1 MPTRILRAE
10 LLDSEAW
17 LSLKDNADRAAWI
30 SCFLSVDTLGNMPAG
45 PHRLIKL
52 WRAYGIETEEKVAKV
67 LRELA
72 DADLVRLYEIGEKP
86 DQKPY
91 LHIPRF
97 GQSRRFLGHLWPLP
111 PWATD
116 QEKQQFAKKAPV
128 KHKRAHVDH

>member
-17 LSLKDNADRAAWI
+17 LSLKDNADRSAWI
-30 SCFLSVDTLGNMPAG
+30 SCFLSADTLGNMPAG
-45 PHRLIKL
+45 PNRLIKL

-72 DADLVRLYEIGEKP
+72 DVDLVRLYQVDE
-86 DQKPY
+86 KPY

-116 QEKQQFAKKAPV
+116 QEKQQFEKKAPV
-128 KHKRAHVDH
+128 KHKSTPVDH